1 MSHRARARTS
11 LFGLGLLFLAFPL
24 WLATRGS
31 ASGSNNGSTNGATN
45 SGVMSGFIAPSPAP
59 IAAASRA
66 DTDAA
71 GFVVPA
77 DFPAT
82 LIRASLDPAALAAG
96 GVQSAGVGAVLQAAA
111 DVINANP
118 TALPN
123 ADAAIASARPD
134 VDRLEALIH
143 SGLAAQE
150 DLTAFQTATS
160 ALATGMTQ
168 RQTALDNIFNG
179 AIANLSA
186 GQRTVITQIRA
197 NRAVEFSRDFPTEFL
212 AIDRSQE
219 TWVNVRECLA
229 NEHIAVKHPETLDQ
243 GEQSQLATWRANQTV
258 SAAKNAL
265 DANLATV
272 TTAWNTAAGIGQ

>member
-1 MSHRARARTS
+1 MSRRARARTS
-11 LFGLGLLFLAFPL
+11 LFGIGLLFLALPL

-31 ASGSNNGSTNGATN
+31 ASGSNNGSTNGATY
-45 SGVMSGFIAPSPAP
+45 SGVVTGSVALSSAS
-59 IAAASRA
+59 AASSRA
-66 DTDAA
+66 VGDAA

-82 LIRASLDPAALAAG
+82 LIRAGLDPAALAAG

-123 ADAAIASARPD
+123 AEAAIASARPD

-143 SGLAAQE
+143 SGLASQE
-150 DLTAFQTATS
+150 ELSAFQTATS

-179 AIANLSA
+179 AVASLSA

-212 AIDRSQE
+212 TIDRSQE

-258 SAAKNAL
+258 SAAKNSL

-272 TTAWNTAAGIGQ
+272 TAAWNTAAGIGQ